1 MDTTRFTPSR
11 TPPTPA
17 EFVALRAQVGWGEL
31 DPVMAGNSLA
41 NTLFHV
47 TIREQETLVGM
58 GRVVG
63 DGVLYFYIQDVV
75 VAPGYQGHGIGRMI
89 MDAIEEYLVTAT
101 QPGATVGLL
110 AAQGK
115 EGFYTRYGYLE
126 RSGDPLGK
134 GMCRFVQ

>member
-1 MDTTRFTPSR
+1 MDRSPLTLCLNA
-11 TPPTPA
+11 PTPE
-17 EFVALRAQVGWGEL
+17 EFVALRAGVGWGTL
-31 DPVMAGNSLA
+31 DLAMAGDSLA

-47 TIREQETLVGM
+47 TVRDEQKLVGM

-75 VAPGYQGHGIGRMI
+75 VAPGQQGRGIGRML
-89 MDAIEEYLVTAT
+89 MEAIEHYLAGAT
-101 QPGATVGLL
+101 RPGATVGLL

-115 EGFYTRYGYLE
+115 EGFYRRYGYLE